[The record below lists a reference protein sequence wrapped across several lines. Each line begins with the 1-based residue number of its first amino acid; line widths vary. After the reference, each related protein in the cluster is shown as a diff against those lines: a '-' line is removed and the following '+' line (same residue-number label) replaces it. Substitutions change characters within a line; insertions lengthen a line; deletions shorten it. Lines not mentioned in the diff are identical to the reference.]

1 MCARMVLGISSST
14 VCLIGNQLH
23 GIQVSEPFADESQY
37 EASYSVKGDRMQVAE
52 TFTAHA
58 CTVHNRVFVTSLNTW
73 LSLNHPQVSMVFED
87 ATFLEAACDYCLLIA
102 RSLFEQQFPRLYRA
116 SIPVQPSRLSS

>member
-1 MCARMVLGISSST
+1 
-14 VCLIGNQLH
+14 
-23 GIQVSEPFADESQY
+23 
-37 EASYSVKGDRMQVAE
+37 MQVAE

-58 CTVHNRVFVTSLNTW
+58 CTVHNRIFVASLNTW

-102 RSLFEQQFPRLYRA
+102 RSLFEQQFPQLYQA
-116 SIPVQPSRLSS
+116 SVPVQPSNSPS